1 MAPAPHGA
9 ADIPVTTGPATA
21 GDGTRRS
28 VHPDPA
34 RGSAQGVS
42 HEGTHA
48 MAATDSARGDDVY
61 QPDGGEIVDDSGI
74 LDAQDTLTGREAD
87 PYDEGWSPP
96 ERALAVDRVGT
107 TAEEQRAG
115 ESLAQRLS
123 EELPDPALDLT
134 ADVGDGIGDVS
145 DTDGE
150 PRDGEVGATRSGRLT
165 APSGRNPTTFA
176 EDVGIDGAAASAE
189 EAAVHIIP
197 ADGEFL

>member
-1 MAPAPHGA
+1 
-9 ADIPVTTGPATA
+9 
-21 GDGTRRS
+21 
-28 VHPDPA
+28 
-34 RGSAQGVS
+34 
-42 HEGTHA
+42 

-134 ADVGDGIGDVS
+134 ADLGDGIGDVS

-150 PRDGEVGATRSGRLT
+150 PRDGEVGVTRSGRLT
-165 APSGRNPTTFA
+165 APSGRNPSTFA

-197 ADGEFL
+197 ADGEFP

>member
-1 MAPAPHGA
+1 
-9 ADIPVTTGPATA
+9 
-21 GDGTRRS
+21 
-28 VHPDPA
+28 
-34 RGSAQGVS
+34 
-42 HEGTHA
+42 

-61 QPDGGEIVDDSGI
+61 QPDGGGEIVDDSGI

-96 ERALAVDRVGT
+96 ERSLAVERVGT
-107 TAEEQRAG
+107 TAEEQRVG
-115 ESLAQRLS
+115 ESLAQRLT
-123 EELPDPALDLT
+123 EELPDPALDFA

-150 PRDGEVGATRSGRLT
+150 PLDGEVGAARAGRLT
-165 APSGRNPTTFA
+165 APTGRIPSTFA

-197 ADGEFL
+197 ADGEFP